1 MATVYIQKE
10 QVDHVTLT
18 NDTGA
23 ALEQYELTVIGGLV
37 VIADEAIASGAEGSF
52 HCESGIEVQIAD
64 FVASEDTFG
73 TANAPVYF
81 DPTSGD
87 FSDTATEGYYKVGIV
102 QTVKDSNSVVI
113 MSALR
118 EAVSLEVVI
127 NPGETGWLEI
137 DVTADATTA
146 LSTDFGFNFTILD
159 ALVHSTATNASAT
172 LKLQDSSDN
181 DISDAIVATP
191 VLTVTR
197 VGTIDGATN
206 GYNVIADGVV
216 KVIANGA
223 ADRGTVRMLVEAA

>member
-1 MATVYIQKE
+1 MATVYIEKE
-10 QVDHVTLT
+10 SVDHVVLT

-23 ALEQYELTVIGGLV
+23 ALAQYELTVIGGLV
-37 VIADEAIASGAEGSF
+37 CIADEAIASGATGSF
-52 HCESGIEVQIAD
+52 HVEAGMIIQVAD
-64 FVASEDTFG
+64 LVASEDTFG

-81 DPTSGD
+81 DPSSGD
-87 FSDTATEGYYKVGIV
+87 FSDTATEGYYKIGIV
-102 QTVKDSNSVVI
+102 HTVKDSNGVVKVSI
-113 MSALR
+113 LR
-118 EAVSLEVVI
+118 EAVSLIVVI

-159 ALVHSTATNASAT
+159 AFVHSTATNASAT

-181 DISDAIVATP
+181 DITDAIVATP